1 MTEVNLTTVIKDR
14 QTSPSP
20 SPGKPIT
27 PAPPEPIPEVILS
40 TELLELER
48 RINQTMIANIA
59 SGIKTALKPIQ
70 ESIDD
75 IQKWSDLILQQE
87 TRIKEPTVENE
98 NLQSEVKKVK
108 TELSEFKERLFNLEN
123 KSLECNL
130 IF

>member
-1 MTEVNLTTVIKDR
+1 MY
-14 QTSPSP
+14 
-20 SPGKPIT
+20 KPDYD
-27 PAPPEPIPEVILS
+27 
-40 TELLELER
+40 
-48 RINQTMIANIA
+48 MIANIA
-59 SGIKTALKPIQ
+59 SGIETVLKPIQ

-75 IQKWSDLILQQE
+75 IQKWSDLILQKE
-87 TRIKEPTVENE
+87 TRIKELTVENE